1 LSFYSSFYHALLA
14 IARAQPKLNDKLL
27 KARIVSVF
35 FKVLRLLLGSG
46 KKEYRLFFQR
56 HFLSLDCL
64 CWIRKGVFPELTE
77 KYFIKPRK
85 MRQGGSFT
93 FKIQIEINK
102 NINQMLCSRING
114 KKSICAVW
122 QNPYPLYLS
131 IRVQLNIHHWN
142 LQKNLP

>member
-1 LSFYSSFYHALLA
+1 
-14 IARAQPKLNDKLL
+14 
-27 KARIVSVF
+27 
-35 FKVLRLLLGSG
+35 
-46 KKEYRLFFQR
+46 
-56 HFLSLDCL
+56 
-64 CWIRKGVFPELTE
+64 
-77 KYFIKPRK
+77 

-122 QNPYPLYLS
+122 QNPDPPYLS